1 MIIDGN
7 KYSLSITYK
16 DILRVR
22 EKTDFD
28 LCYIAETGDFS
39 KVNSKIDNVVNV
51 VYWLLYD
58 KLNANYSYPKEA
70 RNAFEESITGDLLEE
85 MVKSWQEAMVN
96 FIPVLAVRE
105 AARTALVKRTQAEA
119 LATIEMIMNSV
130 GIGQKEKSGDA
141 PELSE

>member
-7 KYSLSITYK
+7 KYSLNITYK

-22 EKTDFD
+22 EKTDID

-51 VYWLLYD
+51 VYWLLFD
-58 KLNANYSYPKEA
+58 KLNANYSHPKEA
-70 RNAFEESITGDLLEE
+70 RNAFEESITGELLEV
-85 MVKSWQEAMVN
+85 MVREWIEGVIN

-105 AARTALVKRTQAEA
+105 AARTALIKRTQAEA

-130 GIGQKEKSGDA
+130 GIGQREKSGDA
-141 PELSE
+141 LESSD